1 MLESLNGFKFI
12 MAFLNLI
19 ILYFVLRRVLF
30 KPVMKFM
37 NDRTKS
43 IEDSIA
49 DAEKQKAEAIAM
61 KASYEAQLKAARA
74 ESKKIIDAA
83 VAKGTA
89 QQAGIA
95 AEAQRQA
102 EELLVK
108 AREEIELEREQM
120 LRDVRNEV
128 ASLAFAAAS
137 KVLEVNMD
145 SESNRQL
152 VARFID
158 KAGVA

>member
-102 EELLVK
+102 EEIL
-108 AREEIELEREQM
+108 ARA
-120 LRDVRNEV
+120 RNEIL
-128 ASLAFAAAS
+128 SGS
-137 KVLEVNMD
+137 
-145 SESNRQL
+145 RC
-152 VARFID
+152 
-158 KAGVA
+158 